1 MKYTL
6 IIITLNF
13 FFWDLYAEYT
23 ISTSNL
29 FICLNDRHLMKNIGS
44 KDSNSLFELSF
55 ETKINNWKKHILSKH
70 KNLKKCKNDVREEM
84 YLYICKSN
92 MKEKLVD
99 GFLEICGNAVTF
111 CSNKFVDDIILNK
124 DNENVKKRSKFQ
136 KFFKRKSSFNL
147 REETANQ
154 TNLNSMENS
163 KLLKSQSC
171 IVRRAFD
178 LSDDETD
185 NVFCNKGFR
194 TLRPVKKCSDFD
206 SNDEFHPNISSF
218 NRPPYS
224 ESDSSL

>member
-6 IIITLNF
+6 IFITLNF

-29 FICLNDRHLMKNIGS
+29 YICLNDRHLMKNIGS
-44 KDSNSLFELSF
+44 KGNSNSLFESSF
-55 ETKINNWKKHILSKH
+55 ETKINNWKKHILYKH
-70 KNLKKCKNDVREEM
+70 KNIKKCKNDVGEEM
-84 YLYICKSN
+84 YLYICEN
-92 MKEKLVD
+92 DV
-99 GFLEICGNAVTF
+99 
-111 CSNKFVDDIILNK
+111 ILNK
-124 DNENVKKRSKFQ
+124 DNDKVKKRSKFQ

-154 TNLNSMENS
+154 TNLNSMQNS

-171 IVRRAFD
+171 IVRIAPD

-194 TLRPVKKCSDFD
+194 TLRSVKKCSDYD
-206 SNDEFHPNISSF
+206 SNDEFHPNKSSF